1 MKYLKENK
9 GAGIVFLITIV
20 LIFFQNLIA
29 KYYGEINSLVCII
42 ILMIGLIFTV
52 IIYRVKRDKKNSHF
66 II

>member
-9 GAGIVFLITIV
+9 GAGLVFLITII

-29 KYYGEINSLVCII
+29 KHYGEINSLVVII

-52 IIYRVKRDKKNSHF
+52 IIYRVKRDKK
-66 II
+66 

>member
-52 IIYRVKRDKKNSHF
+52 IIYRVKRDKK
-66 II
+66 

>member
-1 MKYLKENK
+1 LKYLKENK

-52 IIYRVKRDKKNSHF
+52 IIYRVKRDKK
-66 II
+66 